1 MASLMYGPTIT
12 DALARRDTTL
22 NELLTLQE
30 HARAILQ
37 AQGDL
42 PSALARL
49 EGEIARR
56 QSRT

>member
-1 MASLMYGPTIT
+1 MASLLYGPTIT
-12 DALARRDTTL
+12 DALARRETTL

-42 PSALARL
+42 PSAIQRL
-49 EGEIARR
+49 DAEIARR